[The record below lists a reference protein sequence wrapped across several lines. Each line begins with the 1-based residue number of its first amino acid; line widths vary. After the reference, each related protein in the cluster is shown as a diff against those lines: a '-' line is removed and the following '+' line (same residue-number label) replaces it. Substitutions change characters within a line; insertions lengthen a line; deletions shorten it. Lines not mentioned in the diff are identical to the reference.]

1 MTESFD
7 AVLAEMRALSARR
20 RADDGDVTSY
30 EVEDF
35 ADRLAAAHAAEVGE
49 LRDTNRRLNR
59 RVQMGEAA
67 VPSYQKLIAIPPDG
81 DGVRFASGN
90 FGRALLAW
98 YCEKLTGERDAAE
111 QDARRFDFVLEQL
124 GADEAAA
131 LFCNK
136 DMTAEEVRAAID
148 ACMGEPASG

>member
-7 AVLAEMRALSARR
+7 AVLALFRSSLSKGTPIQSRIW
-20 RADDGDVTSY
+20 AD
-30 EVEDF
+30 E
-35 ADRLAAAHAAEVGE
+35 LAAAHAAE
-49 LRDTNRRLNR
+49 L
-59 RVQMGEAA
+59 
-67 VPSYQKLIAIPPDG
+67 
-81 DGVRFASGN
+81 
-90 FGRALLAW
+90 
-98 YCEKLTGERDAAE
+98 GERQAAFDAAE